1 MLNRYKK
8 QTQATLSVLITEI
21 EQLRSEIKNQA
32 ETAAK
37 DRQSATEFAQ
47 RLTMI
52 ETKVSGMG
60 AELSRQ
66 LHELGN
72 DIESL
77 SHRPEDVLTA
87 ESLATLKSSQVRLAN
102 EQARYEIAFRQDLAA
117 LAEQLRKP
125 N

>member
-1 MLNRYKK
+1 MFNRSKK
-8 QTQATLSVLITEI
+8 ETRDALVALSREI
-21 EQLRSEIKNQA
+21 EQLRTDIQQQIDLVARE
-32 ETAAK
+32 
-37 DRQSATEFAQ
+37 RQSALEFAE

-52 ETKVSGMG
+52 EGKVSGMG

-77 SHRPEDVLTA
+77 SQRPEDALTA
-87 ESLATLKSSQVRLAN
+87 ESLTLLRNSQVRLAN

-117 LAEQLRKP
+117 LAEQLRRP
-125 N
+125 H

>member
-1 MLNRYKK
+1 MFNRSKK
-8 QTQATLSVLITEI
+8 ETQAALSALMAEI
-21 EQLRSEIKNQA
+21 EQLRAEIKDQA

-37 DRQSATEFAQ
+37 DRQSATEFAK

-52 ETKVSGMG
+52 DVKVSGMG

-77 SHRPEDVLTA
+77 SHRPEDALTA
-87 ESLATLKSSQVRLAN
+87 ESLTALKNSQVRLAN

-117 LAEQLRKP
+117 LAEHLRRP

>member
-1 MLNRYKK
+1 MFNRHKK
-8 QTQATLSVLITEI
+8 ETQAALTALLAEI

-32 ETAAK
+32 ETASK
-37 DRQSATEFAQ
+37 DRQLATELAQ
-47 RLTMI
+47 RLSMI

-77 SHRPEDVLTA
+77 SHRPEDALTA
-87 ESLATLKSSQVRLAN
+87 ESLVALKNSQVRLAN

-117 LAEQLRKP
+117 LSEKLPKQ